1 MRFRD
6 NVGMALHDLKRR
18 KGRTFLTSL
27 GIAIGTMLVLI
38 MAGLGFTLKNFIV
51 DSMNGQLSSKVV
63 TVSPIKKDAPELED
77 MSDYED
83 WNEKNF
89 KKIDSNMID
98 KLASMNGVKELK
110 ASITAG
116 AEKIK
121 VNDSVREGVFSIQGY
136 DLKHS
141 IFFEDELSSKKKAL
155 KNDNL
160 KIMLSGNI
168 LDKDSKGEAIISE
181 NMVSALGFGKAEDAV
196 GKEISIVLD
205 KANNINIKPVDKK
218 LKIVGVVDKNLLSGD
233 SIITSAKDAAEIL
246 GVTQFVNDYE
256 SEKGFNSLVLS
267 ADKIDNVEKVKDAV
281 LAEGY
286 QAVSNQDMIK
296 DITKAFNNISL
307 VLSILGIIVL
317 FVAGLGIVNT
327 MVMSIYERT
336 RSIGVMKSVGAN
348 NSSIRSIFLVQSGTI
363 GFIGG
368 ITGIIISVGI
378 FKIIELGLIAYLKVS
393 KIDITFNFSIP
404 LWLIGSTLAF
414 SIAIAVL
421 AGLYPAMRASKMDPI
436 EALNG

>member
-51 DSMNGQLSSKVV
+51 DSMNGELSSKVV
-63 TVSPIKKDAPELED
+63 TVSPIKKDAPELDD

-89 KKIDSNMID
+89 KKIDSNMIS
-98 KLASMNGVKELK
+98 KLASMDGVKELK
-110 ASITAG
+110 ASITAS

-121 VNDSVREGVFSIQGY
+121 VNDSVKEGFFSIQGY

-160 KIMLSGNI
+160 KIMLSGKI
-168 LDKDSKGEAIISE
+168 LSEDSKGEAIISE
-181 NMVSALGFGKAEDAV
+181 NVVSALGFSKAEDAV

-205 KANNINIKPVDKK
+205 KANNINIKPVEKK

-233 SIITSAKDAAEIL
+233 SIITSSKDAAEIL

-267 ADKIDNVEKVKDAV
+267 ADKMDNVEKVKNAV

-378 FKIIELGLIAYLKVS
+378 FKIIQLGLIAYLKAS

>member
-1 MRFRD
+1 
-6 NVGMALHDLKRR
+6 
-18 KGRTFLTSL
+18 
-27 GIAIGTMLVLI
+27 
-38 MAGLGFTLKNFIV
+38 
-51 DSMNGQLSSKVV
+51 
-63 TVSPIKKDAPELED
+63 

-110 ASITAG
+110 ASITAS

-121 VNDSVREGVFSIQGY
+121 VNDSVKEGVFSIQGY

-378 FKIIELGLIAYLKVS
+378 FKIIELGLIAYLKAS

>member
-51 DSMNGQLSSKVV
+51 DSMNGELSSKVV

-89 KKIDSNMID
+89 KKIDSNMIN

-121 VNDSVREGVFSIQGY
+121 VNDSVKEGFFSIQGY

-181 NMVSALGFGKAEDAV
+181 NMVSALGFSKAEDAV

-205 KANNINIKPVDKK
+205 KANNITIKPVEKK

-233 SIITSAKDAAEIL
+233 SIITSSKDAAEIL

-267 ADKIDNVEKVKDAV
+267 ADKIDNVEKVKNAV
-281 LAEGY
+281 LSEGY

-378 FKIIELGLIAYLKVS
+378 FKIIQLGLIAYLKAS